1 MGRRG
6 SERGSDT
13 EPCND
18 ETVSGSRESAVSEGS
33 EPPSNRLTQAPLLA
47 RVDKSLGIVE
57 TKRPRTQQSQ
67 ILGAD
72 NCLLLGLS

>member
-6 SERGSDT
+6 SERSSDT

-33 EPPSNRLTQAPLLA
+33 EPPSNRLTQALLVW
-47 RVDKSLGIVE
+47 VDKSLGNCRNKTPSNTIVAN
-57 TKRPRTQQSQ
+57 PS
-67 ILGAD
+67 
-72 NCLLLGLS
+72 C